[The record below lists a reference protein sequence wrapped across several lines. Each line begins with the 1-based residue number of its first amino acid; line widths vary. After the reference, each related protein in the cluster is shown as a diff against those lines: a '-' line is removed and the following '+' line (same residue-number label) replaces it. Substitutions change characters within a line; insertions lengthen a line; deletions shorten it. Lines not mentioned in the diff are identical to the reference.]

1 MEIDDLKQLLSKK
14 TLKKQEKQAITE
26 LANAYGIELEC
37 TTCSS
42 RWTTAILAIIET
54 MHGVSEEPQEREIL
68 KPQYQRGV
76 YIGGVFVCEHNA
88 NDYMTLI
95 ERYAPNILAI

>member
-1 MEIDDLKQLLSKK
+1 MGIDDLKQLLSKK

-26 LANAYGIELEC
+26 LANAYGIKLEC

-42 RWTTAILAIIET
+42 RWTTAIIAIIEA
-54 MHGVSEEPQEREIL
+54 MQGVSEEPQEREIL

-88 NDYMTLI
+88 NDYIALI
-95 ERYAPNILAI
+95 EKYAPNILSK

>member
-1 MEIDDLKQLLSKK
+1 MGIDDLKQLLGKK

-42 RWTTAILAIIET
+42 RWTAAIIAIIEA
-54 MHGVSEEPQEREIL
+54 MQGVSKEPQEREIL

-88 NDYMTLI
+88 NDYIALI
-95 ERYAPNILAI
+95 EKYAPNILSK

>member
-1 MEIDDLKQLLSKK
+1 MEIDDLKQLLGKK
-14 TLKKQEKQAITE
+14 TLKKQEKQEITE
-26 LANAYGIELEC
+26 LANKYGVEFEC

-42 RWTTAILAIIET
+42 RWTTAILAIIEA

-88 NDYMTLI
+88 NDYITLI
-95 ERYAPNILAI
+95 EKYAPNILSK